1 MQKTFHPRA
10 PRRQDAKVLQ
20 ARGRAPARIFY
31 GPCLIL
37 KGLEHSAL
45 GCESARSVRG
55 KFPSTLKGLQ
65 HDRSRLRRRPPARAL
80 QPFQGWT
87 SLGPR
92 SQGSSR
98 NPGLS
103 DGIPLGFKDEGR
115 TLWVITRP
123 EGPAPARI
131 FYGPCSIL
139 KGLEHSAMGCESA
152 SCPGSVLSDGIP
164 LGFKDDGRTLWVI
177 TRPEDRAPAR
187 IFYGP
192 CSILKGL
199 EHSALGCE
207 SARSVRGK
215 FPSTLKGLQHD
226 RSRLRRRP
234 PARALQP
241 FQGWTSLG
249 PRSQGSSRNPGLSD
263 GIPLGFRDDRR
274 PVPRE
279 AELFRPGGA
288 CPALRPNPALKTLG
302 YFRPS
307 LRDLVRVPGCASTA
321 LHPGFRVGQ
330 ETSP

>member
-31 GPCLIL
+31 GPCSIL

-152 SCPGSVLSDGIP
+152 SCPGSV
-164 LGFKDDGRTLWVI
+164 
-177 TRPEDRAPAR
+177 
-187 IFYGP
+187 
-192 CSILKGL
+192 
-199 EHSALGCE
+199 
-207 SARSVRGK
+207 RGK

-307 LRDLVRVPGCASTA
+307 LRDLVRAPGCASTA